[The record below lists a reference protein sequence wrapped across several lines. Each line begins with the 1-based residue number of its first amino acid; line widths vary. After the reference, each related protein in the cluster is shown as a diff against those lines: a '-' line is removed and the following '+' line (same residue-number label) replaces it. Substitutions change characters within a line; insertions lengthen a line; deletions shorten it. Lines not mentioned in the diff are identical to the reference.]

1 MKAEQ
6 STQTSLLE
14 YLAEQENCVYMSD
27 LRFLRGLDR
36 AHLLHEI
43 RRLPEDRFPVEEWN
57 EALAYLFG
65 QPPEQTCQAAREA
78 LLSGLSESHPSGT
91 SGAGS
96 VCHRS
101 IILRR
106 KHNENDA

>member
-14 YLAEQENCVYMSD
+14 YLAERENCVYMSD
-27 LRFLRGLDR
+27 LQFLRGLDR

-57 EALAYLFG
+57 EALAYLSG
-65 QPPEQTCQAAREA
+65 RRPKQTSRAAKES
-78 LLSGLSESHPSGT
+78 LLSNLSAGHESGT
-91 SGAGS
+91 SGAVS
-96 VCHRS
+96 VCHKS
-101 IILRR
+101 II
-106 KHNENDA
+106 EEEA